1 MDLVRRQARLVDLI
15 GRLRDGVDVAK
26 RDMKA
31 VLSNAEFDSL
41 EQQWEEQR
49 HLRAATKQK
58 PEEVSE
64 YEKRLKKAE
73 FEYGKAE
80 HFNQSAKR
88 KRVKGS
94 DGLRTDERAYR
105 RAETA
110 LERLLE
116 YLDECLARD
125 PGLSIW
131 FDRQVAFGAASDLT
145 LSPEA
150 MPRVVTSRSLNRLGD
165 GRMVGIVNKR
175 ELKMATLERAL
186 AAIEDE
192 QRRIGIDPE
201 QAAAEEAARL
211 AEAQALRT
219 FVRRR

>member
-1 MDLVRRQARLVDLI
+1 MDLVRRQARLIELL

-31 VLSNAEFDSL
+31 ALSYAEFDSL
-41 EQQWEEQR
+41 EQQWEEQQS
-49 HLRAATKQK
+49 LRAATKQK
-58 PEEVSE
+58 PEEVVE

-80 HFNQSAKR
+80 HFNQSSKR
-88 KRVKGS
+88 KRVKGN
-94 DGLRTDERAYR
+94 DGLRTDERGYR

-110 LERLLE
+110 LERLIE

-125 PGLSIW
+125 PGLNIW
-131 FDRQVAFGAASDLT
+131 FDRPVAFGAATDLA

-150 MPRVVTSRSLNRLGD
+150 MPRVVTSRSLNRRGD
-165 GRMVGIVNKR
+165 GRMVGTVSKR
-175 ELKMATLERAL
+175 ELKMAALERAL
-186 AAIEDE
+186 AAIEEE
-192 QRRIGIDPE
+192 QQRIRLGPE

>member
-1 MDLVRRQARLVDLI
+1 MELVRRQARLVELL
-15 GRLRDGVDVAK
+15 GRLQEGDDVAK

-31 VLSNAEFDSL
+31 VLSDTEFDAFD
-41 EQQWEEQR
+41 QQWEEQQ
-49 HLRAATKQK
+49 HLRAATKLK
-58 PEEVSE
+58 PEEVVE

-105 RAETA
+105 RAEAA

-131 FDRQVAFGAASDLT
+131 FDRQVAFGAASDVT

-150 MPRVVTSRSLNRLGD
+150 MPRVVTSRSMNRLGD
-165 GRMVGIVNKR
+165 GRMVGIVSKR
-175 ELKMATLERAL
+175 ELKMSTLERAL

-192 QRRIGIDPE
+192 QRRIGLGPAQVE
-201 QAAAEEAARL
+201 AEEAARQS
-211 AEAQALRT
+211 ERDALRKLA
-219 FVRRR
+219 RRR

>member
-1 MDLVRRQARLVDLI
+1 MDLIARKARLAVLL
-15 GRLRDGVDVAK
+15 GRLRDGVDVAN

-31 VLSNAEFDSL
+31 VLSDAEFDAL
-41 EQQWEEQR
+41 DQQWEEQR

-58 PEEVSE
+58 PEEVVE
-64 YEKRLKKAE
+64 YEKRLKRAE

-80 HFNQSAKR
+80 HFSQSSKR
-88 KRVKGS
+88 KRVKGN
-94 DGLRTDERAYR
+94 DGLRTDERGYR

-110 LERLLE
+110 LERLIE

-125 PGLSIW
+125 PGLNIW
-131 FDRQVAFGAASDLT
+131 FDRPVAFGAATDLA

-150 MPRVVTSRSLNRLGD
+150 MPRVVTSRSLSRLGD
-165 GRMVGIVNKR
+165 GRMVGIVSKR

-192 QRRIGIDPE
+192 QRRIGRGPAQVE
-201 QAAAEEAARL
+201 AEEAARL
-211 AEAQALRT
+211 AEAQALRS